1 MLGKSVLCISAL
13 LFMAYGLV
21 SVVSPEIPA
30 GFAGLEMPTG
40 DAYAEIG
47 AMYGGLQTGIGLF
60 CLLALLRPA
69 FYQSGLVL
77 LLIGIGVL
85 ATARLYSSMSAPE
98 PVSLYTIGAIGYE
111 FLTALLA
118 GVALK
123 YEEYHKQSR
132 S

>member
-47 AMYGGLQTGIGLF
+47 AMYGGLQTGSACWRCLDPLF
-60 CLLALLRPA
+60 TSLVSCYCLL
-69 FYQSGLVL
+69 V
-77 LLIGIGVL
+77 
-85 ATARLYSSMSAPE
+85 
-98 PVSLYTIGAIGYE
+98 
-111 FLTALLA
+111 
-118 GVALK
+118 
-123 YEEYHKQSR
+123 
-132 S
+132 